1 MNDALLFIRT
11 LCPAALMILFGLAT
25 LLRLPER
32 KEYKVYPPAQK
43 LDEPTTKGKKL

>member
-11 LCPAALMILFGLAT
+11 LCPAALVILFGIAA

-32 KEYKVYPPAQK
+32 KVYPPAQK
-43 LDEPTTKGKKL
+43 LDEPTTKGEKL